1 MNNNA
6 VPYLAGVA
14 VTLCFAFTAQLSFLI
29 IHFVVDRAISTSN
42 NQLLLET
49 GSRTGGTNV
58 IVNRCNS
65 SSSNKNSAS
74 TYTHS
79 PCSSVRVKSVPYS
92 QTSSPASSR
101 NEKSAEIM
109 PSRSRST
116 RSTASYFDTSPGLS
130 ALQSDD
136 KNFFQTTC
144 SHIMRPVGSKA
155 CLISPSLSNDGFDS
169 WDTSDVDPQN
179 RQAVLE
185 SSILPHTKSRF
196 LEAIPASPSANW
208 SPELKRAQSSR
219 NWTRTCNPQD
229 LSTHLADGTRLRSQP
244 QSHSL
249 PFGEGHIHPL
259 FRSSSSTPPPAI
271 SAGTV
276 VTAAL
281 SASTLMTV
289 SDAQSLRALGRL
301 RSGSLPAA
309 TSQSSWQ
316 SSVDFAARRG
326 PEFSEWTRM
335 KCGSPKLPEDAVEV
349 TTNGSTEED
358 EADRRSRTDSN
369 TERKMTPPIPEWILG
384 AGLRTSL
391 SDYMSRK
398 VRT

>member
-1 MNNNA
+1 MSICAAATAVSAVALASLGRSIHSQPNARMNSNA

-14 VTLCFAFTAQLSFLI
+14 VTLCFAFAAQLLFLI
-29 IHFVVDRAISTSN
+29 IHFADGAIPTNN

-49 GSRTGGTNV
+49 GSDAGGTND
-58 IVNRCNS
+58 IANRCNS
-65 SSSNKNSAS
+65 SSSNNNRAG
-74 TYTHS
+74 TNTHS
-79 PCSSVRVKSVPYS
+79 PCSSVRV
-92 QTSSPASSR
+92 
-101 NEKSAEIM
+101 N
-109 PSRSRST
+109 PS
-116 RSTASYFDTSPGLS
+116 
-130 ALQSDD
+130 
-136 KNFFQTTC
+136 K
-144 SHIMRPVGSKA
+144 
-155 CLISPSLSNDGFDS
+155 DGFDS

-179 RQAVLE
+179 RQTVLE
-185 SSILPHTKSRF
+185 NSVLPHTKSRF
-196 LEAIPASPSANW
+196 LEAIPVSPLANW

-219 NWTRTCNPQD
+219 NWTRTYNLQD
-229 LSTHLADGTRLRSQP
+229 LSTHSANGTRLRSQS

-249 PFGEGHIHPL
+249 PFGEENIHPL

-281 SASTLMTV
+281 SASTLMTI

-309 TSQSSWQ
+309 TSQLNWQ
-316 SSVDFAARRG
+316 GSVDCAVRRG
-326 PEFSEWTRM
+326 LDTGEWSHTR
-335 KCGSPKLPEDAVEV
+335 CGSAKLRENAVEV
-349 TTNGSTEED
+349 TTNGDYTEED

-384 AGLRTSL
+384 AGSRTSL

-398 VRT
+398 VCV